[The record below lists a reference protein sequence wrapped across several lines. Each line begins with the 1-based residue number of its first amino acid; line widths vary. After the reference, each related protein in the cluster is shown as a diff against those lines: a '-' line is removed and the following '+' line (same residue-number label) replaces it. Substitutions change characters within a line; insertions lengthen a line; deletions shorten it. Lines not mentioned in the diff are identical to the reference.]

1 LLIHQTIL
9 TIQNAIITDWEN
21 FPPEK
26 KTKLPIELLNILLTK
41 QNHGISNSIINLIL
55 SIITKII
62 KRSWFDFP
70 SDEFRRQ
77 FVAQI
82 IIGNLKGVTI
92 PNISYIQIITASL
105 TYQLICEFAYLKSFQ
120 SPLFEVKSFVSF
132 QVHFHSLNHTK
143 KKINF
148 NNTSTKTHV

>member
-1 LLIHQTIL
+1 M
-9 TIQNAIITDWEN
+9 TDWEN
-21 FPPEK
+21 FPEEK

-41 QNHGISNSIINLIL
+41 QNQGISTSIINVIL

-70 SDEFRRQ
+70 SDEYRRQ
-77 FVAQI
+77 FVNQI
-82 IIGNLKGVTI
+82 VIGNLKNVTI

-105 TYQLICEFAYLKSFQ
+105 TYQLICEFSYLKSFQ

-132 QVHFHSLNHTK
+132 QVSKHSFFPSLDHDFVYLMITFS
-143 KKINF
+143 IIIF
-148 NNTSTKTHV
+148 SFTTQI